1 MVSSNYVHFLCVTS
15 HSYANRNWNVWDDEF
30 GCSIYA
36 LLFSPFNRAIVVLCR
51 TCALLFSPHV
61 IVSVESVVFILFKLK
76 AQSKMSG
83 HHKAYV
89 CMFSKQ
95 RRQSPAPNGQ
105 KKQDKRNNRI
115 EQNVR
120 FYFYLN
126 CANRASEGTR
136 AHLPFS
142 KCTSSNFPFSSK
154 FQSPPITFGK
164 VPRGKIRSFSIS
176 LWRFGR
182 WMFFFFV
189 LSVTCLFS
197 PRFMTACVAHFLASR
212 LNIEIILS
220 F

>member
-61 IVSVESVVFILFKLK
+61 IVSVESVVFILLNLKLNRK
-76 AQSKMSG
+76 CRGITKHM
-83 HHKAYV
+83 YV
-89 CMFSKQ
+89 CTVNSGDNHQHQMV
-95 RRQSPAPNGQ
+95 
-105 KKQDKRNNRI
+105 KRNKTRGTTELNKMFDFIFISTVPTERVS
-115 EQNVR
+115 ERAHFAFQNVR
-120 FYFYLN
+120 AAIFRFHRN
-126 CANRASEGTR
+126 
-136 AHLPFS
+136 FS
-142 KCTSSNFPFSSK
+142 HRQSLLAK
-154 FQSPPITFGK
+154 F
-164 VPRGKIRSFSIS
+164 RGVKYVHFRFRYGVLAVES
-176 LWRFGR
+176 L
-182 WMFFFFV
+182 FFFV

-197 PRFMTACVAHFLASR
+197 PRFMTACVAHFLASL